1 MSPEEITIS
10 HPGYDA
16 RAQQTLRSLWSD
28 DDFADVTLAT
38 ADDQQIKA
46 HKAILSSASPFFRN
60 ILLKHPHQSPLIY
73 LGNMQSGQLE
83 QVLRFIW
90 FSISQVFQGSEVCLL
105 WRV

>member
-1 MSPEEITIS
+1 MSLEDITIA
-10 HPGYDA
+10 HPGFEA

-60 ILLKHPHQSPLIY
+60 ILLKNPHQSPLIY

-83 QVLRFIW
+83 QVLGFIW
-90 FSISQVFQGSEVCLL
+90 FSIFSNFS
-105 WRV
+105 RF

>member
-10 HPGYDA
+10 NPGFEA

-60 ILLKHPHQSPLIY
+60 ILLKNPHQSPLIY

-83 QVLRFIW
+83 QVLRFIS